1 MAFSE
6 PCERNKQLILDI
18 LAVELHECSRV
29 LEVASGTGQHAV
41 HFANSM
47 PGVQWQPT
55 DRDGEL
61 SALAAR
67 ITAEAPQNV
76 QPPLPLDVRNATWQV
91 PGLFD
96 AVFSANSLH
105 IMSWDSVQHFFRG
118 IGRVLGA
125 RGLLCV
131 YGPFLYEGIETA
143 PSNISFDQW
152 LRNRDAESGIREF
165 AAVNALAG
173 DQALTLKADH
183 PMPANNRLL
192 VWQRGN

>member
-18 LAVELHECSRV
+18 LAVELRDCSKV

-41 HFANSM
+41 HFANGI
-47 PGVQWQPT
+47 PGIDWQPT
-55 DRDGEL
+55 DRPDEL
-61 SALAAR
+61 PALAER

-76 QPPLPLDVRNATWQV
+76 RPPLPLDVRDAPWQV

-105 IMSWDSVQHFFRG
+105 IMSWDSVLHFFRG
-118 IGRVLGA
+118 IGQVLDKPGM
-125 RGLLCV
+125 LCV
-131 YGPFLYEGIETA
+131 YGPFLYEGVDTA

-152 LRNRDAESGIREF
+152 LRNRDAESGIRAF

-173 DQALTLKADH
+173 VEALTLKADH

-192 VWQRGN
+192 VWQK

>member
-1 MAFSE
+1 
-6 PCERNKQLILDI
+6 
-18 LAVELHECSRV
+18 
-29 LEVASGTGQHAV
+29 
-41 HFANSM
+41 M
-47 PGVQWQPT
+47 PGIQWQPT
-55 DRDGEL
+55 DRPDEL
-61 SALAAR
+61 PTLAQR

-76 QPPLPLDVRNATWQV
+76 RPPISLDVRDATWQV
-91 PGLFD
+91 SGLFD

-118 IGRVLGA
+118 IGRVLDE

-131 YGPFLYEGIETA
+131 YGPFLYEEIETA

-173 DQALTLKADH
+173 VQALTLKADH

-192 VWQRGN
+192 VWQK